1 MNKIKIVGI
10 IVVVISLIVFL
21 FFYYALPDK
30 NNDVKYTVTEVSF
43 KDTQS
48 KLYIKMK
55 TWGMTSDNQIVII
68 SNSNKR
74 EFISEPAQDYV
85 YKGIMPLFYKIQNDT
100 LLIYTLITSSVP
112 EDFKTNL
119 KVIQVQIE
127 NLEMMKLIE
136 HDNYKIQG
144 LTAVK

>member
-85 YKGIMPLFYKIQNDT
+85 YKGIMPLFYKVQNDT
-100 LLIYTLITSSVP
+100 LSIYTLKTSSIP
-112 EDFKTNL
+112 EGLKTSL
-119 KVIQVQIE
+119 KVIQGQIE
-127 NLEMMKLIE
+127 NPEMMKLIE

>member
-55 TWGMTSDNQIVII
+55 TWGMTSDNQVVVV
-68 SNSNKR
+68 SNSNKK
-74 EFISEPAQDYV
+74 EFISESTKDYV
-85 YKGIMPLFYKIQNDT
+85 YEGIMPLFYKVQNDT
-100 LLIYTLITSSVP
+100 LSIYTLVTSSVP